1 MKYLVCADP
10 IFFGFIF

>member
-10 IFFGFIF
+10 MFFGFIF